1 MRFLAIA
8 GALFCV
14 LTSTPSQSRHFN
26 GPDIHAIS
34 SEIAPSTVGGRSQ
47 ARGRHVSKGKRAG
60 TRHSRAARRSQVA
73 LATTDRACLTPDTR
87 AVLDAAERHFNTR
100 FALVSTCRPGAVIAG
115 TRHASQHRYGRAVDL
130 KVPAGTSK
138 GAVVKWLYANAPGVT
153 MIYRGMSHVHFDTG
167 PYHKLACG
175 GCGVR
180 RQRTRL
186 AHVN

>member
-1 MRFLAIA
+1 MKLSLIA

-14 LTSTPSQSRHFN
+14 LISTPSQSRHFN
-26 GPDIHAIS
+26 GPDIH
-34 SEIAPSTVGGRSQ
+34 GFG
-47 ARGRHVSKGKRAG
+47 AG
-60 TRHSRAARRSQVA
+60 TTAAANQGRVRQHRKVARLDVRHSRRAGRVHGAGKSV
-73 LATTDRACLTPDTR
+73 ATTDRACLTADTR

-115 TRHASQHRYGRAVDL
+115 TRHASQHRYGRAVDF

-153 MIYRGMSHVHFDTG
+153 MIYRGMGHVHFDTG

-180 RQRTRL
+180 RNARTRL
-186 AHVN
+186 AHVH

>member
-1 MRFLAIA
+1 MTKLPLIA
-8 GALFCV
+8 GALAFAYV
-14 LTSTPSQSRHFN
+14 TLSTPAHSIGVDVHGFSQGSVEQGRKVTR
-26 GPDIHAIS
+26 GKRRVVS
-34 SEIAPSTVGGRSQ
+34 SGHRNIRGV
-47 ARGRHVSKGKRAG
+47 RGRATKG
-60 TRHSRAARRSQVA
+60 V
-73 LATTDRACLTPDTR
+73 ATTDRACLTADTR

-130 KVPAGTSK
+130 NVPNTVSK

-167 PYHKLACG
+167 PYHNLACG

-180 RQRTRL
+180 KARTRY